1 MSLTSLAPGRIARK
15 AGRAR
20 GADFDGCGAQPT
32 GCGARGEQSPIKA
45 PGAGMFVSVSD
56 YNYPED
62 EFDVSEDEGP
72 VPVGVHR
79 AQVPRWRSWLPLLA
93 VIIIVPALAWG
104 AVSLLRYTGAA
115 DSTADSAAS
124 QAPAQDQNQ
133 DSGQDQAPG
142 AAQTPS
148 AEGTQPSTSGPADL
162 TLQVTVLNGTE
173 ISGLA
178 GRTGDRLTN
187 GGFTS
192 VTVPQGIYDGAEPQ
206 TSAVLYSSAEYKATA
221 EEVGKQLGI
230 DNVVED
236 PANAQSSPIVVV
248 LREDFSE

>member
-1 MSLTSLAPGRIARK
+1 
-15 AGRAR
+15 
-20 GADFDGCGAQPT
+20 
-32 GCGARGEQSPIKA
+32 
-45 PGAGMFVSVSD
+45 MFVSVSD

-93 VIIIVPALAWG
+93 VIIIVPTLAWG
-104 AVSLLRYTGAA
+104 AVSLLRYTGAG
-115 DSTADSAAS
+115 DSSADSAAS
-124 QAPAQDQNQ
+124 QAPAQDQGQ
-133 DSGQDQAPG
+133 DSGQDQEPG

-148 AEGTQPSTSGPADL
+148 AEDTQSSAPSGPADL

-192 VTVPQGIYDGAEPQ
+192 VNVPQGIYDGTEPQ

-236 PANAQSSPIVVV
+236 PDSAQSSPIVVV